1 MTLFKKPEGGPP
13 TYPSLVRRG
22 TPPSF
27 SCMIIRDSSR
37 EVNPLWVNFEKNH
50 RGFFVGL
57 QMENGFPGTSGK
69 NG

>member
-1 MTLFKKPEGGPP
+1 
-13 TYPSLVRRG
+13 
-22 TPPSF
+22 
-27 SCMIIRDSSR
+27 MIIRDSSR